1 MTVTRR
7 RFLAA
12 TGAALVTVGCAPSI
26 ALPARKR
33 YDVLISGGAVFDGTG
48 QTPRIADVALLAG
61 RIAAIGPAIGD
72 SARVIVDARGL
83 AVAPGFVDIH
93 SHADGSLFDDPRAE
107 SVIRQGITTVVVG
120 KDGGSRGPSVV
131 PEGGVAQPSS
141 TSMSFAT
148 IGDFLQA
155 VDRLPSAINVAS
167 MVGLGTIRG
176 LVMGAADRPATASE
190 LHQMRS
196 FVADALAQGA
206 CGASSGLEYPPGA
219 FASRGELIELC
230 KPLAPLGLP
239 YSTHMRNED
248 DHLLEAVDEAIA
260 IARGAACPLQISHLK
275 TDGPRNWGKIDAVL
289 ARIEAARDGGL
300 DVAFDRYPYAAYAT
314 GLTLIF
320 PVRTLDGGTSAFLS
334 RIADATRRDSLRV
347 AVLKKVMETIGGW
360 DNIMIAGVADE
371 RDRSA
376 EGKRLGSYAAS
387 LGADPY
393 DTAVALLTRSKG
405 DVGMVGF
412 SMSEE
417 NVTRFLAHPLAMVCT
432 DGGAFATEGPARRG
446 HPHPRG
452 LGAFPRVLG
461 HYVRERKSLTL
472 PQAIHKLTGLPATRA
487 KLADRGRLVPGLAGD
502 VVVFDPA
509 TVRDRA
515 TFTEPFQYPEGIRA
529 VIVNGKI
536 ALRDGVRTEVRSG
549 QALRAS

>member
-7 RFLAA
+7 EFLAA
-12 TGAALVTVGCAPSI
+12 TSAALAAVGCAPSI

-33 YDVLISGGAVFDGTG
+33 YDVLISNGTVFDGSG
-48 QTPRIADVALLAG
+48 NAPLVADVALLEG
-61 RIAAIGPAIGD
+61 RIAAVGPGLGD
-72 SARVIVDARGL
+72 NARLVIDARDL

-93 SHADGSLFDDPRAE
+93 SHADGSLFEDPRAE

-120 KDGGSRGPSVV
+120 KDGGSRGPSLV
-131 PEGGVAQPSS
+131 PQGATQPSR
-141 TSMSFAT
+141 TPGRFGT
-148 IGDFLQA
+148 IGAFLEA
-155 VDRLPSAINVAS
+155 VDALPSAINLAS
-167 MVGLGTIRG
+167 MVGLGTVRG
-176 LVMGAADRPATASE
+176 LVIGAADRPATASE
-190 LHQMRS
+190 LQRMQS
-196 FVADALAQGA
+196 YVADALAQGA

-219 FASRGELIELC
+219 FASREELIELC
-230 KPLAPLGLP
+230 RPLAPRGLP
-239 YSTHMRNED
+239 YATHMRNED
-248 DHLLEAVDEAIA
+248 DHVLEAVSEAIA
-260 IARGAACPLQISHLK
+260 IAEGARCPLQISHLK
-275 TDGPRNWGKIDAVL
+275 TDGPRNWKKIDAVL
-289 ARIEAARDGGL
+289 ARIDTARSGGL

-334 RIADATRRDSLRV
+334 RIADPARRDSLRDG
-347 AVLKKVMETIGGW
+347 VLKKVLETIGGW
-360 DNIMIAGVADE
+360 DNIMIAGVAHDG
-371 RDRSA
+371 DRNA

-417 NVTRFLAHPLAMVCT
+417 NAARFLAHPLAMACT
-432 DGGAFATEGPARRG
+432 DGGAFALEGPARRG

-452 LGAFPRVLG
+452 LGSFPRVLG
-461 HYVRERKSLTL
+461 HYVRERKALTL
-472 PQAIHKLTGLPATRA
+472 TQAIHKMTAFPASRV
-487 KLADRGRLVPGLAGD
+487 KLSDRGRLGTGLAGD

-515 TFTEPFQYPEGIRA
+515 TFTEPFQYPEGIRL
-529 VIVNGKI
+529 VVVNGQV
-536 ALRDGVRTEVRSG
+536 ALRDGIRTEARSG
-549 QALRAS
+549 RALRAS

>member
-1 MTVTRR
+1 VTVTRR
-7 RFLAA
+7 EFLAA
-12 TGAALVTVGCAPSI
+12 TAALAAAGCAPAL

-33 YDVLISGGAVFDGTG
+33 YDVLISGGTVFDGTG
-48 QTPRIADVALLAG
+48 QAPLIADVGLLDG
-61 RIAAIGPAIGD
+61 RISAIGRELGD
-72 SARVIVDARGL
+72 NARVVLDARGL

-93 SHADGSLFDDPRAE
+93 SHADSSLFEDPRAE

-120 KDGGSRGPSVV
+120 KDGGSRGPSAVLS
-131 PEGGVAQPSS
+131 GGAAQPSR
-141 TSMSFAT
+141 TSGRFAT
-148 IGDFLQA
+148 LADFLQA
-155 VDRLPSAINVAS
+155 VDKLPSAINVAS
-167 MVGLGTIRG
+167 MVGLGTVRG
-176 LVMGAADRPATASE
+176 LVVGAANRPATAGE
-190 LHQMRS
+190 LEQMRS
-196 FVADALAQGA
+196 LVSAALAQGA

-219 FASRGELIELC
+219 FASREELVELC
-230 KPLAPLGLP
+230 RPLASRGLP

-260 IARGAACPLQISHLK
+260 IAKGAGCPLQISHLK
-275 TDGPRNWGKIDAVL
+275 TDGPRNWSKIDAVF
-289 ARIEAARDGGL
+289 ARIETTRASGL

-334 RIADATRRDSLRV
+334 RIADVAQRDSLRV
-347 AVLKKVMETIGGW
+347 DVLKKVMETIGGW
-360 DNIMIAGVADE
+360 DNIMIAGVAHDG
-371 RDRSA
+371 DRSA

-452 LGAFPRVLG
+452 LGSFPRVLG
-461 HYVRERKSLTL
+461 HYVREKKALTL
-472 PQAIHKLTGLPATRA
+472 PQAIHKMTGLPAARV
-487 KLADRGRLVPGLAGD
+487 KLADRGRLVSGLAGD

-529 VIVNGKI
+529 VIVNGQI
-536 ALRDGVRTEVRSG
+536 SLRDGVRSEVRSG
-549 QALRAS
+549 RALRAS